1 MCLTKWLMRAFQQ
14 VVLSLCICMHGL
26 DHLHASPLGWSE
38 GNKSVKSR
46 VCVKRCGL
54 GGTTPEYS
62 ASSGTACPRC
72 SAAGV
77 AYIMIVCVQQYSQA
91 CSALKHGTEPGVVPV
106 ATQWLQCRPVVMAG
120 FAGLYGGVNWCSCPA
135 QLRPCR
141 HLCELGWRAAPCSQ
155 GTGEQRL
162 QLQAAGSSRLH
173 SSRQPCS

>member
-14 VVLSLCICMHGL
+14 VVLSLCTCMHGL
-26 DHLHASPLGWSE
+26 DHLHASALGCSD
-38 GNKSVKSR
+38 GSKSVKIR

-54 GGTTPEYS
+54 GGTAPEYS
-62 ASSGTACPRC
+62 ALSGTACPRC

-77 AYIMIVCVQQYSQA
+77 AYIMILYVQQYSQA

-106 ATQWLQCRPVVMAG
+106 ATQWLQCRPVVMG
-120 FAGLYGGVNWCSCPA
+120 GCAGLYRGVNWCSCPA

-141 HLCELGWRAAPCSQ
+141 HLCELGWRAAPCPQ
-155 GTGEQRL
+155 GTGERRL